1 MTLKRVSCKN
11 RVTIFQKK
19 GKNIS
24 YNLAEN
30 SLKRIKN
37 LDGLE
42 HLQAG
47 EAGAFT
53 EKNFTGFPFDWI
65 WNNTIIGIRFQANST
80 TSAQQIWILQDF
92 GLEDLGESQVIMYK
106 KSYAAV
112 FFNNFKYSNGSRY
125 AVMVCSACK
134 SSADLVRYNLI
145 VIHYIYIQ
153 VY

>member
-11 RVTIFQKK
+11 RITIFQKK

-24 YNLAEN
+24 YNLADN
-30 SLKRIKN
+30 SLKRIKH
-37 LDGLE
+37 LTGLE
-42 HLQAG
+42 HLQA
-47 EAGAFT
+47 EESGAFT

-80 TSAQQIWILQDF
+80 TSSQQIWILQDF

-112 FFNNFKYSNGSRY
+112 FFNNFKFSNGSRY
-125 AVMVCSACK
+125 AVMVCSTCK
-134 SSADLVRYNLI
+134 SSADLVRYSLI
-145 VIHYIYIQ
+145 FIHFIYIQ

>member
-19 GKNIS
+19 GKRIS

-30 SLKRIKN
+30 SLNRIKN

-42 HLQAG
+42 HLQAE

-53 EKNFTGFPFDWI
+53 EKIFTGFPFDWI

-112 FFNNFKYSNGSRY
+112 FLNNLKYSNGSRY

-134 SSADLVRYNLI
+134 SSADLVRYSLI